1 MKRAPLF
8 SRRNLYKWAP
18 YIGGAVIVVGVSAFL
33 ITFYGNTALSSEPE
47 TKVSGPVDR
56 GVQTGKRVKISPEVQ
71 LVASRFIRTAVARRN
86 LKAGWKLTHPE
97 LRSCGTYK
105 QWLRGTS
112 CVVYY
117 PVDFSQPPPF
127 RVDESYARRAEL
139 EVVLTP
145 RKGSGVTKPQLF
157 FIGLKKVGKGANGR
171 WLVYYWQPRSLPLV
185 PNTGEGS

>member
-1 MKRAPLF
+1 MKRAPF
-8 SRRNLYKWAP
+8 YSRRNLYKWAP
-18 YIGGAVIVVGVSAFL
+18 YVGGTVLVVGVSAFL
-33 ITFYGNTALSSEPE
+33 LTFFNNPPSTEPE
-47 TKVSGPVDR
+47 TKVRGPVDV
-56 GVQTGKRVKISPEVQ
+56 GVQTGQRVKLSPEVQ
-71 LVASRFIRTAVARRN
+71 RVASRFIRTAVARRN

-105 QWLRGTS
+105 EWIRGTS

-145 RKGSGVTKPQLF
+145 RRGSGVTKPQLF
-157 FIGLKKVGKGANGR
+157 FIGLKKVGTGKNGR
-171 WLVYYWQPRSLPLV
+171 WLVYYWQPRSIPIV
-185 PNTGEGS
+185 PKSEG